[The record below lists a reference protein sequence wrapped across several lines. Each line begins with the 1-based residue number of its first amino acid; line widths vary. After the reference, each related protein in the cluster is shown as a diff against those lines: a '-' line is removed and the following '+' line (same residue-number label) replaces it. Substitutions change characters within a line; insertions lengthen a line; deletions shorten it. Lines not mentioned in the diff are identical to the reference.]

1 MAKTKADYTIAERMY
16 KLRKQGMTF
25 VEIGE
30 KLERH
35 PDYVYQMLV
44 KRALRK
50 GKQNGKHL

>member
-1 MAKTKADYTIAERMY
+1 MAKTKADYTVVERMY
-16 KLRKQGMTF
+16 KLRKQGLTF
-25 VEIGE
+25 EEIGE